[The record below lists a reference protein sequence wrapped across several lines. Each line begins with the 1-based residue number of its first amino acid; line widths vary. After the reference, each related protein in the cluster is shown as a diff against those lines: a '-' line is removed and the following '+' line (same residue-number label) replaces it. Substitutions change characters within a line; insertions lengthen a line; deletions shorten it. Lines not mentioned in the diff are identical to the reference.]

1 MEKYLLN
8 GKCSLVSSRLG
19 YASIAPT
26 ARHYKSALLFFKEAY
41 NRFNRSKITRNSLT
55 L

>member
-26 ARHYKSALLFFKEAY
+26 ARHYKSALLFFLKRHIIDLIEA
-41 NRFNRSKITRNSLT
+41 KSLVIV
-55 L
+55 